1 MVWQWLPLLRVAL
14 LPRLL
19 RWLTPG
25 GGFVKAEK
33 QYWRSDSCS
42 RGPLVVVG
50 LLSVVCY
57 PAPPLVSPLP
67 IDSPPLSPLRRGIG
81 SGRAGWPLRG
91 ALSVSARVGFA
102 CGDPSGSL
110 VYCF

>member
-25 GGFVKAEK
+25 GGFVKAEN
-33 QYWRSDSCS
+33 SI
-42 RGPLVVVG
+42 GEVTVVLG
-50 LLSVVCY
+50 AFWWLLGFYRWCVIQHR
-57 PAPPLVSPLP
+57 LWFSPLP

-91 ALSVSARVGFA
+91 ALGVSARVRFA
-102 CGDPSGSL
+102 
-110 VYCF
+110 